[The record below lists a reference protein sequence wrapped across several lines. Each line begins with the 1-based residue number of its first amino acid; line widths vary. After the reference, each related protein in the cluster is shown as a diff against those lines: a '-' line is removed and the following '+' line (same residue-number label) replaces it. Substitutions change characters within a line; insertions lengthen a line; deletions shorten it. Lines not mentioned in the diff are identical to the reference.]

1 MNFRAMIAPQGGMHL
16 LRENDLGSK
25 VKWKMS
31 WIGRRGM
38 TKRRGEGLGPEATA
52 AEAKRIL
59 SRLVKL

>member
-38 TKRRGEGLGPEATA
+38 TKRRGEGREVEGNGSGPRLPRQ
-52 AEAKRIL
+52 KL
-59 SRLVKL
+59 SAY

>member
-38 TKRRGEGLGPEATA
+38 TKR
-52 AEAKRIL
+52 
-59 SRLVKL
+59 